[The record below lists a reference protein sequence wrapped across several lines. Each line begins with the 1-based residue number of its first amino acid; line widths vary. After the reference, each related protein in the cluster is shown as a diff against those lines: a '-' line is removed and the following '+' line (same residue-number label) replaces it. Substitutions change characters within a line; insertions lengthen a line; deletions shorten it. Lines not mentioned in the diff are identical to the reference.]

1 MGCCINDRTVDLRI
15 FSPWTLHTWQKNTQ
29 IHCPIID
36 AAPKAATV
44 TNIRR
49 AVAGSCSF
57 PTVQKSC
64 QELLQKG
71 NRKRRPKI
79 HYFSRLS
86 PSYAISP
93 IAQAT
98 LELHF
103 SVARYGGLRLS
114 FHDITEYLRGLVSLY
129 DRPIIVVSEY

>member
-1 MGCCINDRTVDLRI
+1 M
-15 FSPWTLHTWQKNTQ
+15 
-29 IHCPIID
+29 
-36 AAPKAATV
+36 
-44 TNIRR
+44 TNIRH

-64 QELLQKG
+64 QELLQKE

-86 PSYAISP
+86 NVSDSYAISP

-103 SVARYGGLRLS
+103 SVTGYGGLRLS
-114 FHDITEYLRGLVSLY
+114 FRAITKYLRGLVSVY
-129 DRPIIVVSEY
+129 ERPIIAGVQLVMVYSSYLRASYLATVACTIGYTFGLV